1 MDMERRVI
9 VVDDFYPNPY
19 YVRESAL
26 NAEYENQSSG
36 NYPGCNSIQ
45 KFWDDGITQ
54 RLCKITGEKV
64 KPSPH
69 SFCGMFRYISK
80 HHIAKQLVHFD
91 PNAKQVWAGVVYL
104 SLPEHYSG
112 IDAGTTMYS
121 HTASGMAVSPL
132 DHIEAQRIGVT
143 TVEDMKVFFETQ
155 GVDKSLWTPELSVNM
170 KFNRLVLFRPWMWHS
185 MGEHFGT
192 DITNSRLTHL
202 LFLNSDKD

>member
-1 MDMERRVI
+1 
-9 VVDDFYPNPY
+9 
-19 YVRESAL
+19 
-26 NAEYENQSSG
+26 
-36 NYPGCNSIQ
+36 
-45 KFWDDGITQ
+45 
-54 RLCKITGEKV
+54 
-64 KPSPH
+64 
-69 SFCGMFRYISK
+69 
-80 HHIAKQLVHFD
+80 
-91 PNAKQVWAGVVYL
+91 
-104 SLPEHYSG
+104 LPEHYSG

-202 LFLNSDKD
+202 LFLNSNKD